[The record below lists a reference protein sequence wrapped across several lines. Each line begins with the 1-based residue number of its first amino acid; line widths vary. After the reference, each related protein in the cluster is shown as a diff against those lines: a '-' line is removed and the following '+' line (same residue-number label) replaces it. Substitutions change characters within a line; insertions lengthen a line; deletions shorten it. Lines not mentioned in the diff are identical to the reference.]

1 MKHNIVMLLFLLWT
15 FLYKQKKKK
24 NNYKELQ
31 QQKLHYS
38 PDGDLRQ
45 TIFRLFFSKGDGLI
59 LLPLFF
65 GI

>member
-15 FLYKQKKKK
+15 FLYKQKK